1 MRSPHHERHHDG
13 RGERGDGP
21 RRGAGRS
28 ERGEPGFGRG
38 MGFGPGGRGRPGGRT
53 RRGDIR
59 IVLLSALTDGPGHGY
74 ELIQRIEQ
82 RTDGRWRP
90 SPGSVY
96 PTLQMLEDAEHVTSS
111 QQGDKKVYSIT
122 EAGQMELQKLVEQSG
137 MPPWVADG
145 DPSGHGDFRKAVGGL
160 IQATKQV
167 AMAGTPEQLT
177 AVTAILDEARRKV
190 YKLLAES

>member
-1 MRSPHHERHHDG
+1 MRSPHHERHHERDQ
-13 RGERGDGP
+13 RGEGP
-21 RRGAGRS
+21 RRGAG
-28 ERGEPGFGRG
+28 RGEPGFGRG

-122 EAGQMELQKLVEQSG
+122 EAGQMELQRLVEQSG
-137 MPPWVADG
+137 MPLWVADG

-167 AMAGTPEQLT
+167 AVGGTPEQLT